1 MTNAGRLYSI
11 GVGRGLVTTHD
22 GPSGLVTG
30 VLQMKMTSILG
41 AATAGVIIAAG
52 VAVAGNFSS
61 NHRTDFFAAGT
72 HQFYVWCSGSPDF
85 VAMESG
91 SSASDAQMRLYEKA
105 KKDGKSTCW
114 PVWQGR
120 IAG

>member
-1 MTNAGRLYSI
+1 MTNDARLYSI
-11 GVGRGLVTTHD
+11 GMGRGLVATHD

-30 VLQMKMTSILG
+30 VLRMKMSILG
-41 AATAGVIIAAG
+41 AASAGIIIAAG

-61 NHRTDFFAAGT
+61 NHRTDFYASGT

-85 VAMESG
+85 LAMQSG
-91 SSASDAQMRLYEKA
+91 ASATDAQSKLYDKT
-105 KKDGKSTCW
+105 KKQGRSACW

-120 IAG
+120 VSG